1 MTTQIQLTDMK
12 IAIVGPSF
20 FGYLETLQAGF
31 RARGIEAQFYD
42 ERWSNTVLSK
52 IAFRF
57 LPRAFTRRS
66 SDAHHR
72 KLVDAIM
79 AQGATHVLV
88 ISSELF
94 PVAFLEDIK
103 SKGIKLI
110 AYSFDSFANK
120 PHMRLITEICDAG
133 ASFDPDDCNAF
144 GLEYVPLYSNLV
156 AKDAPTP
163 IADRSVDFLYFGT
176 LHSNRPYWIAR
187 VKTACDQNNW
197 QGKFFLFFHNKLLWY
212 IRFALSPSVWKLGKT
227 LSTKSFPSAVL
238 NAAALDA
245 KVVVDVHHPSQT
257 GLTMRVFEALS
268 TGSVVISTNPNIRT
282 YLPDDIAAQR
292 VRHFDAATLPA
303 VMAESL
309 TMTPGAL
316 TADEVYYL
324 SADRYI
330 DQLCRLIA
338 DGPKIDPK
346 AETT

>member
-1 MTTQIQLTDMK
+1 MTTHTQLADMK

-42 ERWSNTVLSK
+42 ERWSNMVLSK

-57 LPRAFTRRS
+57 LPRALTRRQ

-72 KLVDAIM
+72 KLVDEIM

-88 ISSELF
+88 ISSEQF

-103 SKGIKLI
+103 NKGIKLI
-110 AYSFDSFANK
+110 AYSFDSFTNK
-120 PHMRLITEICDAG
+120 PHMRLVTDICDAG

-144 GLEYVPLYSNLV
+144 GLEYIPLYSNLV
-156 AKDAPTP
+156 VKEARIP
-163 IADRSVDFLYFGT
+163 IAERTVDFLYFGT

-187 VKTACDQNNW
+187 VKTVCEHNSW
-197 QGKFFLFFHNKLLWY
+197 CGKFFLFFHNKFLWY
-212 IRFALSPSVWKLGKT
+212 IRFALSPSVWKLGKS

-245 KVVVDVHHPSQT
+245 KVVVDVHHPNQT

-268 TGSVVISTNPNIRT
+268 TGSVVISTNPNITT
-282 YLPDDIAAQR
+282 YLPDDISAQR
-292 VRHFDAATLPA
+292 VRYFDKDTLPE
-303 VMAESL
+303 VMEESL
-309 TMTPGAL
+309 SLTPAAL

-324 SADRYI
+324 SADRYV

-338 DGPKIDPK
+338 DGTRIDPQ